1 MDYHVIARPV
11 CAVAIYNKEKENE
24 NILAIMNKTLTT
36 AALPTLGASSYVSPE
51 AKVTE
56 IHTEGVLCASQVG
69 STLSIDDWENGSFSW

>member
-1 MDYHVIARPV
+1 M
-11 CAVAIYNKEKENE
+11 AIYNKEKENE

-56 IHTEGVLCASQVG
+56 IHTEGVLCMSDIKG
-69 STLSIDDWENGSFSW
+69 NTLSVDEWQDGEFSW

>member
-1 MDYHVIARPV
+1 M
-11 CAVAIYNKEKENE
+11 AIYNKEKE

-56 IHTEGVLCASQVG
+56 IHTEGVLCASFEQYDYE
-69 STLSIDDWENGSFSW
+69 LLEW